1 MKKTLLSGV
10 KPTGQVHLG
19 NYFGAMRQFVDRQDE
34 YRQFIFIANY
44 HALTSV
50 SDGAL
55 LRKLTLDLA
64 LDYLAI
70 GIDPKKTTLFLQSDV
85 SEVAEL
91 AWIFNTI
98 TTVPYLMRAH
108 AFKDATNK
116 NEDLLLSMLGDEHQ
130 KKEELT
136 EEKLKDMYEH
146 LEEVKYR
153 GVNVGLFDYPI
164 LMAADI
170 LMYGA
175 DVVPVG
181 LDQKQHIEIARDTA
195 QKFNRVFGE
204 TFKIPEPLILEDVK
218 TVPGTDGRKM
228 SKSYGNVIGLF
239 VSDEEI
245 KKAVMSI
252 PTDSKGVDEP
262 KDPATCKVFALHE
275 LVSGADLP
283 ELRKRYTEGGIGY
296 KESKE
301 ILIDNIRAFTAPLRS
316 RREDLAR
323 DPDMV
328 VQILREGGEVARAEA
343 QKTMQD
349 VREKIGLTL
358 KNESH

>member
-1 MKKTLLSGV
+1 MTSKKILLSGV
-10 KPTGQVHLG
+10 KPTGTVHLG
-19 NYFGAMRQFVDRQDE
+19 NYFGAMRQFVDRQDD
-34 YRQFIFIANY
+34 YRQFIFLANY

-55 LRKLTLDLA
+55 LEKLTLDLA

-85 SEVAEL
+85 PEVTEL
-91 AWIFNTI
+91 AWIFNTL
-98 TTVPYLMRAH
+98 TTVPYLARAH
-108 AFKDATNK
+108 AFKDAEAKNK
-116 NEDLLLSMLGDEHQ
+116 E
-130 KKEELT
+130 
-136 EEKLKDMYEH
+136 
-146 LEEVKYR
+146 
-153 GVNVGLFDYPI
+153 VNVGLFDYPI

-170 LMYGA
+170 LMYHA
-175 DVVPVG
+175 DIVPVG

-204 TFKIPEPLILEDVK
+204 TFKIPEPLILESVK

-239 VSDEEI
+239 ASDEEI

-275 LVSGADLP
+275 LFPGADL
-283 ELRKRYTEGGIGY
+283 EALRTRYVKGGIGY
-296 KESKE
+296 KEAKD
-301 ILIDNIRAFTAPLRS
+301 ILVEKVSRFVAPLRE
-316 RREDLAR
+316 RRAELAR
-323 DPDMV
+323 DPETV
-328 VQILREGGEVARAEA
+328 RQVLREGGEVARAEA
-343 QKTMQD
+343 QKTMRA
-349 VREKIGLTL
+349 VRKKVGLTL
-358 KNESH
+358 

>member
-10 KPTGQVHLG
+10 KPTGTVHIG
-19 NYFGAMRQFVDRQDE
+19 NYFGAMRQFVDRQDDF
-34 YRQFIFIANY
+34 RQFIFVANY

-55 LRKLTLDLA
+55 LKKLTLDLVM
-64 LDYLAI
+64 DYLAI
-70 GIDPKKTTLFLQSDV
+70 GVDPKKTTIFLQSDV
-85 SEVAEL
+85 PEVTEL
-91 AWIFNTI
+91 TWIFNTL

-108 AFKDATNK
+108 AYKDAEAK
-116 NEDLLLSMLGDEHQ
+116 NH
-130 KKEELT
+130 
-136 EEKLKDMYEH
+136 
-146 LEEVKYR
+146 EVNM
-153 GVNVGLFDYPI
+153 GVFDYPI

-181 LDQKQHIEIARDTA
+181 QDQKQHVEIARDTA

-204 TFKIPEPLILEDVK
+204 TFKIPEPIILEDVK

-239 VSDEEI
+239 AGNEEI

-262 KDPATCKVFALHE
+262 KDPSECNVFAMHTLFPGAE
-275 LVSGADLP
+275 LEA
-283 ELRKRYTEGGIGY
+283 LRARYLAGGIGY
-296 KESKE
+296 KESKDLLIEKIIKFVAPMRALREE
-301 ILIDNIRAFTAPLRS
+301 I
-316 RREDLAR
+316 AR
-323 DPDMV
+323 DPEAV
-328 VQILREGGEVARAEA
+328 LEILREGGEVARAEA
-343 QKTMQD
+343 QKKMRE
-349 VREKIGLTL
+349 VREKVGLTL
-358 KNESH
+358 K